1 MPSPHIKSKH
11 PPHNLHTTKRGYQGS
26 ESDDDV
32 KGEGNSYTTFYRIH
46 DPRLGRWF
54 SIDPV
59 FQPWQSPY
67 NSMDNNPIWHNDVLG
82 DWVKGAGFWR
92 NMKSSDGQIKAED
105 FSKTISGSIVSKAN
119 NGDWGVTWT
128 TKETITLKDKEG
140 NDRDKVVVAG
150 NIRIFKDKESNDLTD
165 HDNAFFNFMGLLD
178 YGVSNLRGS
187 KDNYGALE
195 GNRGLAKTS
204 KGINNTGIALQYT
217 KIGAPVGIVLCTAS
231 DIIDT
236 GLDFVTYNPKKWD
249 NLKVRIGLTILNNRL
264 GKLTDKIDNH
274 SKKQFLEGRINQTS
288 EQIEEQLTK

>member
-140 NDRDKVVVAG
+140 NDRDKDVVAG
-150 NIRIFKDKESNDLTD
+150 NIRIFKDEESNDLTG
-165 HDNAFFNFMGLLD
+165 NAFFRFMGLLD
-178 YGVSNLRGS
+178 YGVSNMRGS
-187 KDNYGALE
+187 MDNYGALE

-236 GLDFVTYNPKKWD
+236 GLDFKTGNKNAWKNLGIRSTTFIIGKGTDQLTKKINND
-249 NLKVRIGLTILNNRL
+249 TTREFLNGRL
-264 GKLTDKIDNH
+264 NH
-274 SKKQFLEGRINQTS
+274 TS
-288 EQIEEQLTK
+288 EQAEDQLTK

>member
-1 MPSPHIKSKH
+1 
-11 PPHNLHTTKRGYQGS
+11 
-26 ESDDDV
+26 
-32 KGEGNSYTTFYRIH
+32 
-46 DPRLGRWF
+46 
-54 SIDPV
+54 
-59 FQPWQSPY
+59 
-67 NSMDNNPIWHNDVLG
+67 MDNNPIWHNDVLG